1 MNCDL
6 ILSARLFC
14 FPGAPCPE
22 GRGRGTRENG
32 GASDRRSPL
41 RRVGP
46 GEPPPEEML
55 DIVHG
60 GIRLRSNELV
70 GVSKSC
76 LEERLG
82 NLAVQAPM
90 DPGDVSE
97 SQDCV
102 PSNIEPGSCTS
113 ELD

>member
-1 MNCDL
+1 M
-6 ILSARLFC
+6 
-14 FPGAPCPE
+14 
-22 GRGRGTRENG
+22 
-32 GASDRRSPL
+32 
-41 RRVGP
+41 
-46 GEPPPEEML
+46 PPPEEML

-70 GVSKSC
+70 GVSKGR

-90 DPGDVSE
+90 DPGDMSE

-102 PSNIEPGSCTS
+102 PSNIEMRMGRQAHTEIFRPGGVLAMERNREDHVEGLPGLVLRECSLDLLPG
-113 ELD
+113 EL